1 MATPAMALNSAI
13 RNIFLSV
20 WLMWTTSFMAS
31 RIYLLHEAYI
41 QESSKRSDESWLLRQ
56 CDDPEF
62 YSNMR
67 QHTDLCTEVANNAR
81 SSLIL
86 KAIYKVAS
94 NTHLCGSSSCVEAAY
109 TFVLRFGWQ
118 ATLLVAL
125 IMIVAPN
132 FVFAILRHVQQQR
145 ILKAKE
151 ESMMHS
157 ASCYYPPLYSGGDG
171 KKDHEAVGFQHLASS
186 TSMLRN
192 RGHTNKPY
200 IGNAI
205 KML

>member
-1 MATPAMALNSAI
+1 MALNSAV
-13 RNIFLSV
+13 RNIFLSM
-20 WLMWTTSFMAS
+20 WLMWTTSFVAS

-41 QESSKRSDESWLLRQ
+41 QESSKRSDESWLLQQ
-56 CDDPEF
+56 CSDPEF

-109 TFVLRFGWQ
+109 TFVVRFGWQ

-125 IMIVAPN
+125 VMIVAPN

-157 ASCYYPPLYSGGDG
+157 ACYYPPLYSGHDNA
-171 KKDHEAVGFQHLASS
+171 KKKAEYEPTL
-186 TSMLRN
+186 LRN
-192 RGHTNKPY
+192 RN

-205 KML
+205 KIL